1 MASRLLVRIC
11 SRNLWSRVAGPTPA
25 YRNLCPLA
33 TGSLFTAQSD
43 WWSEC
48 ATRNFSQSL
57 PLRIRLTAGSP
68 RSAEKPQKSQDEDLL
83 EEKPKKEGLV
93 ARFRKMYKEYWY
105 VLVPVHIV
113 TSAGWLGG
121 FYYLSKS
128 GVDIATI
135 LETWHFNQTIIAHL
149 RDSHLG
155 HLAIAY
161 FLYKIF
167 TPVRYMV
174 TLGGTTVSIKYLSQ
188 LGYIKPVPNKDQ
200 LMKMYQDKKA
210 ARLQAKEDRLQAQ
223 EEEKLQA
230 EKDKFQSR
238 KE

>member
-1 MASRLLVRIC
+1 MPSV
-11 SRNLWSRVAGPTPA
+11 
-25 YRNLCPLA
+25 Y
-33 TGSLFTAQSD
+33 
-43 WWSEC
+43 
-48 ATRNFSQSL
+48 SQC
-57 PLRIRLTAGSP
+57 
-68 RSAEKPQKSQDEDLL
+68 AEKSQKNLSEEPQEP
-83 EEKPKKEGLV
+83 PKKEGLV
-93 ARFRKMYKEYWY
+93 ARFKKMYKEYWY

-135 LETWHFNQTIIAHL
+135 LESWRFNETIITHL

-167 TPVRYMV
+167 TPLRYMV
-174 TLGGTTVSIKYLSQ
+174 TLGGTTVSIKYLSKW
-188 LGYIKPVPNKDQ
+188 GYIKPVPSKNQ

-210 ARLQAKEDRLQAQ
+210 AKIQAKEDKLKSQ
-223 EEEKLQA
+223 E
-230 EKDKFQSR
+230 
-238 KE
+238 